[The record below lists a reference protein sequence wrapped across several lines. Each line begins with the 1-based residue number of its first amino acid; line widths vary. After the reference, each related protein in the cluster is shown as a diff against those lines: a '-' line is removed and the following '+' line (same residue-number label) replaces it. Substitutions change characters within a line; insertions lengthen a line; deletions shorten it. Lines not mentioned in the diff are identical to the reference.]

1 MQNPPDRPALA
12 NRDALGAYLLPYFA
26 YLGPGLLPAGML
38 SPPMDYGLRIVATAA
53 ALAWGWRRFPRLTG
67 PGSPVASVGVGV
79 AAGLAGTLLWVALKQ
94 PFVAA
99 TVPAWGEA
107 AWAARLAASGL
118 VVPVF
123 EELAMRGLVLRLV
136 LQWQEARAAGAEK
149 PFEEALDR
157 RSVKDV
163 APGAWSPLAV
173 AVSTLAFMA
182 MHDPATEW
190 PAAAAYGALMA
201 GLWIV
206 RRDLLSCIVAHGV
219 TNVVLACYV
228 RATGAWALW

>member
-1 MQNPPDRPALA
+1 MGRELGLTTEALSTGLEGFGSTSGNSSGLSA
-12 NRDALGAYLLPYFA
+12 SSCLSSSASILTARLRRVESTPSLLA
-26 YLGPGLLPAGML
+26 IL
-38 SPPMDYGLRIVATAA
+38 SKIS
-53 ALAWGWRRFPRLTG
+53 RR
-67 PGSPVASVGVGV
+67 SVSS
-79 AAGLAGTLLWVALKQ
+79 
-94 PFVAA
+94 
-99 TVPAWGEA
+99 
-107 AWAARLAASGL
+107 AARLAASGL

-123 EELAMRGLVLRLV
+123 VELAMRGLVLRLV

-149 PFEEALDR
+149 PFEEALAR